1 MLDISFIR
9 DNQDRVRQ
17 ALRTRAPKFDFDAF
31 LGLDAERRKLQTDLD
46 ALRALR
52 NKKNDEVAALKKSKQ
67 DAAAA
72 IAEMKEI
79 SSRIGALEGREA
91 EIAQS
96 FRDQLLVMPNVPHVS
111 VQEGTDASGNV
122 EVSKWGEPVKHA
134 FKARDH
140 QEIGALHG
148 ILDMARGAKLTGS
161 AFSLFAG
168 AGARL
173 QRALI
178 NYMLDLHTSRH
189 GYREYWPPYLV
200 NRASM
205 TGTGQV
211 PKFEEDMYRLKDDD
225 YFLIPT
231 AEVPVTNIHRDETL
245 SETQLPLKYTAYTPC
260 FRREAGAYGKD
271 TKGLTRVHQF
281 DKVELVKFTRPEDSY
296 AEHESL
302 LKDAEAVLQGLG
314 LPYRV
319 LRLCSGDM
327 GFSAAKCY
335 DIEVWA
341 AGLGRWLEV
350 SSVSNFEDFQA
361 RRANIRFRRD
371 SGKSE
376 YVHTLNGSGVALP
389 RVVIALLE
397 NYQDPDGSVR
407 IPEGL
412 RPYMGGLSVLKAT
425 A

>member
-9 DNQDRVRQ
+9 ENQDRVRK

-31 LGLDAERRKLQTDLD
+31 VALDAERRKLQADLD
-46 ALRALR
+46 GLRALK
-52 NKKNDEVAALKKSKQ
+52 NKKSDEVGALKKDKQ
-67 DAAAA
+67 DASAA
-72 IAEMKEI
+72 IAQMKEV
-79 SSRIGALEGREA
+79 STRIGALETREA

-96 FRDQLLVMPNVPHVS
+96 FRDQLLVLPNVPHES
-111 VQEGTDASGNV
+111 VQEGTDASANV
-122 EVSKWGEPVKHA
+122 EVSKWGEPVRLD
-134 FKARDH
+134 FKPKDH
-140 QEIGALHG
+140 QEIGSLLG

-168 AGARL
+168 QGARL

-178 NYMLDLHTSRH
+178 NFMLDLHTSTH
-189 GYREYWPPYLV
+189 GYREYWPPYMV
-200 NRASM
+200 NRSSM
-205 TGTGQV
+205 MGTGQV

-225 YFLIPT
+225 FFLIPT
-231 AEVPVTNIHRDETL
+231 AEVPVTNIHRDEVL
-245 SETQLPLKYTAYTPC
+245 SEKDLPLKYTAYTPC

-281 DKVELVKFTRPEDSY
+281 DKVELVQFTRPEDSY
-296 AEHESL
+296 AAHETL
-302 LKDAEAVLQGLG
+302 LKDAETVLRTLG

-361 RRANIRFRRD
+361 RRANIRFRRSD
-371 SGKSE
+371 STKSE

-389 RVVIALLE
+389 RVVIAILE
-397 NYQDPDGSVR
+397 NYQNPDGSVR
-407 IPEGL
+407 IPEAL
-412 RPYMGGLSVLKAT
+412 RPYMGGQVVLK
-425 A
+425 

>member
-9 DNQDRVRQ
+9 ENQDRIRK
-17 ALRTRAPKFDFDAF
+17 ALRTRSPKFDFDAF
-31 LGLDAERRKLQTDLD
+31 IALDADRRKLQADLD
-46 ALRALR
+46 GLRALR
-52 NKKNDEVAALKKSKQ
+52 NKQNDEVGALKKDKK

-72 IAEMKEI
+72 IAQMKEVSAAI
-79 SSRIGALEGREA
+79 DALERREA
-91 EIAQS
+91 EIARS
-96 FRDQLLVMPNVPHVS
+96 FLDQLLVLPNVPHES
-111 VQEGTDASGNV
+111 VQEGTDASANV
-122 EVSKWGEPVKHA
+122 EVSKWSQPERPD
-134 FKARDH
+134 FKPKDH
-140 QEIGALHG
+140 LEIGSVLG

-161 AFSLFAG
+161 AFALFSG
-168 AGARL
+168 EGARL

-178 NYMLDLHTSRH
+178 NYMLDLHTLRH
-189 GYREYWPPYLV
+189 GYRECWPPYLV

-205 TGTGQV
+205 IGTGQV
-211 PKFEEDMYRLKDDD
+211 PKFEEDMYRLRDDD

-231 AEVPVTNIHRDETL
+231 AEVPVTNMHRDEVL
-245 SETQLPLKYTAYTPC
+245 SEKDLPLKYTAYTPC

-361 RRANIRFRRD
+361 RRANIRFRRSD
-371 SGKSE
+371 STKSE
-376 YVHTLNGSGVALP
+376 YAHTLNGSGVALP
-389 RVVIALLE
+389 RVVAAILE
-397 NYQDPDGSVR
+397 NYQNPDGSVR
-407 IPEGL
+407 IPDVL
-412 RPYMGGLSVLKAT
+412 RPYMGGQVALK
-425 A
+425 